1 MTMIT
6 ISSILGNVFHDKEW
20 SEKFDQ
26 VRKANSFETIKLPRS
41 DLEKTRLRAKTNQ
54 GTDLGIILNS
64 GTRMHNGDVLI
75 SNSDK
80 FIILQQN
87 PEKVIIVQKKDKIE
101 ANFEEILIL
110 LGHIIGNR
118 HRPIQIE
125 DNKIIFPILSE
136 SELDIFKKLFSSIID
151 YIDMKIEERIFEPH
165 GGMNVHEHKP

>member
-1 MTMIT
+1 MMIT
-6 ISSILGNVFHDKEW
+6 ISSILGNIFHDKEW
-20 SEKFDQ
+20 NEKFDQ
-26 VRKANSFETIKLPRS
+26 VNKTNSFETIKLSRT

-54 GTDLGIILNS
+54 GTDIGIVLNS
-64 GTRMHNGDVLI
+64 GTKIQNGDVLV

-80 FIILQQN
+80 FIIIQQN
-87 PEKVIIVQKKDKIE
+87 PEKVISVKKKEKIE

-125 DNKIIFPILSE
+125 DNKIIFPILAE

-151 YIDMKIEERIFEPH
+151 YIDLKIEERIFEPH
-165 GGMNVHEHKP
+165 GEMNVHEHKT